1 MEYNSDK
8 LFIGPTVVFFLRKH
22 VDVMYDIKKNLDHSN
37 AILWQLVMTLVLFL
51 QVIVERYYKE
61 QQLPMLDKTKF
72 LVPQELSM
80 SQFASI
86 IRYFELL
93 FYFSSK
99 SPLYIGTNCMENHVI
114 QNIKLICKRNEKLSK
129 KKT

>member
-8 LFIGPTVVFFLRKH
+8 LFIGPTVFLRKH
-22 VDVMYDIKKNLDHSN
+22 VDVMYDIKKMLDHSN

-93 FYFSSK
+93 FCFSSK
-99 SPLYIGTNCMENHVI
+99 SPL
-114 QNIKLICKRNEKLSK
+114 
-129 KKT
+129 

>member
-8 LFIGPTVVFFLRKH
+8 LFIGPTVFFFLRKH
-22 VDVMYDIKKNLDHSN
+22 VDVMYDIKKKMDHSN

-86 IRYFELL
+86 IRYFEQL

-99 SPLYIGTNCMENHVI
+99 SPL
-114 QNIKLICKRNEKLSK
+114 
-129 KKT
+129 

>member
-8 LFIGPTVVFFLRKH
+8 LFIGPTVFFCFFLRKH

-99 SPLYIGTNCMENHVI
+99 SPL
-114 QNIKLICKRNEKLSK
+114 
-129 KKT
+129 

>member
-8 LFIGPTVVFFLRKH
+8 LFIGPTVFFFFFFAETRRC
-22 VDVMYDIKKNLDHSN
+22 DDDIKKNLDHSN

-99 SPLYIGTNCMENHVI
+99 SPL
-114 QNIKLICKRNEKLSK
+114 
-129 KKT
+129 

>member
-8 LFIGPTVVFFLRKH
+8 LFIGPTVFFFFFLRKH
-22 VDVMYDIKKNLDHSN
+22 VDVMYDIKKNLYHSN

-99 SPLYIGTNCMENHVI
+99 SPL
-114 QNIKLICKRNEKLSK
+114 
-129 KKT
+129 

>member
-1 MEYNSDK
+1 MCKYIYFKIYGSETSLTNFSFGQLY
-8 LFIGPTVVFFLRKH
+8 FAETFRC
-22 VDVMYDIKKNLDHSN
+22 DVMTLKTLESQQCIM
-37 AILWQLVMTLVLFL
+37 WQLVLTLVLFL

-86 IRYFELL
+86 IRYFEP
-93 FYFSSK
+93 FFFSSK
-99 SPLYIGTNCMENHVI
+99 IIKKVLCWKCTLLNRKIIGTN
-114 QNIKLICKRNEKLSK
+114 
-129 KKT
+129 